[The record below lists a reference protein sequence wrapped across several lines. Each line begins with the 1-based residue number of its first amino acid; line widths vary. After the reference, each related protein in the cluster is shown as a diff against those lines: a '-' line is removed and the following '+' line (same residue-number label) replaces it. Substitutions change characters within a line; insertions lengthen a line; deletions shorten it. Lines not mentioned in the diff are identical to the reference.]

1 MSSVEPKHFPSC
13 FGCGQNNPI
22 GLRLNFTIKDD
33 CVVAEF
39 TSDKYHIGPPDTVHG
54 GVITAMIDESFS
66 MLVVNLLKQDVRII
80 KEEISFRNPA
90 KIGDKIYIEAR
101 LKEEKKRA
109 FIATAKVR
117 SDGNIIAEATGTLLK
132 VKINYSK
139 DLIQKTI
146 DLK

>member
-1 MSSVEPKHFPSC
+1 
-13 FGCGQNNPI
+13 
-22 GLRLNFTIKDD
+22 
-33 CVVAEF
+33 
-39 TSDKYHIGPPDTVHG
+39 
-54 GVITAMIDESFS
+54 